1 MGDDS
6 LLDQMLSDHVERARE
21 APKKKAAAQTMARSL
36 DETRRRTRAE
46 EQRAAWKAAEART
59 AARTRAP
66 EIAGFREGQ
75 RFEIKGDRAELR
87 GTWVVVRVDPG
98 AAGDVSRRLYAQR
111 ASGAQGFLPLNEKQ
125 LQDLLYAR
133 LVARL
138 D

>member
-6 LLDQMLSDHVERARE
+6 LLDQMLADHVEQARE
-21 APKKKAAAQTMARSL
+21 APKKRAAARTMARSL
-36 DETRRRTRAE
+36 DEARRDSRAE
-46 EQRAAWKAAEART
+46 QQRAEWKAAEART
-59 AARTRAP
+59 AARSRVP

-75 RFEIKGDRAELR
+75 RFEVKGSRPELK

-111 ASGAQGFLPLNEKQ
+111 ASGAEGYLPLTEKQ

-133 LVARL
+133 LVVRL